1 MIFEDFVIIVRISMM
16 MMVMMLLRTAS
27 EGFAFMGP
35 DLLPSRLSLRICTN
49 PPPLPGAV
57 AVMMM
62 MMMMIMVRMMM
73 TLTA

>member
-1 MIFEDFVIIVRISMM
+1 MM
-16 MMVMMLLRTAS
+16 MMLLRTAS

-57 AVMMM
+57 AVMK
-62 MMMMIMVRMMM
+62 MMMMIMVRMVMTMYMM
-73 TLTA
+73 VMVMMMGGPGWW